1 MWEATGSTAVSIE
14 RAFEDDNLCKIIGG
28 GGGGP
33 SVCIMGDSEIAN
45 TN

>member
-28 GGGGP
+28 GGGQRE
-33 SVCIMGDSEIAN
+33 CIMGDSEIAN

>member
-14 RAFEDDNLCKIIGG
+14 RAFEDDNLCKIWGG
-28 GGGGP
+28 GGQRE
-33 SVCIMGDSEIAN
+33 CIMGDSEIAN